1 MKTRTAWI
9 RSARTIV
16 ALLASGCAWTHAPD
30 GFWTR
35 PTFAEVVA
43 GDSGPDDETAL
54 CDPKCGGHHRWPEGR
69 ARVIHEALVTAYRD
83 SMWATLDGAKFAL
96 DTDPRILSIPPLCP
110 KRLRDDRILEV
121 PCQLPTTWERREPTL
136 EPELALTRPHS
147 AFFVMGRNPTE
158 AWQDP
163 ILFVHELGD
172 FGDYQTGRATGEP
185 IAERDSGARLYASG
199 SHDDIEVL
207 GGTILV
213 TTHWEQDPW
222 SIVSASVVVV
232 RPDGR
237 EFSIS
242 AEGPASRMIE
252 ELPGLRAF
260 IDSLLDA
267 P

>member
-1 MKTRTAWI
+1 MRTC
-9 RSARTIV
+9 
-16 ALLASGCAWTHAPD
+16 LAVIAAIAPFTSGCAWTHAPE

-35 PTFAEVVA
+35 PTFAEVVT
-43 GDSGPDDETAL
+43 GESGADDESAR
-54 CDPKCGGHHRWPEGR
+54 CDPNCEGHHRWPTGR
-69 ARVIHEALVTAYRD
+69 ARAIHEALVTAYRD
-83 SMWATLDGAKFAL
+83 SMWATLDGARFAL

-110 KRLRDDRILEV
+110 KRLRDDRILDV
-121 PCQLPTTWERREPTL
+121 PCRLPVTWERSEPTL
-136 EPELALTRPHS
+136 EPDLTLMRPHS
-147 AFFVMGRNPTE
+147 AFFVLGNRPSE

-172 FGDYQTGRATGEP
+172 FGNYETGRASGEP

-199 SHDDIEVL
+199 SQTDIDVL

-213 TTHWEQDPW
+213 TTHWHMDPW
-222 SIVSASVVVV
+222 SIVSASFIVV

-237 EFSIS
+237 EFSIA

-260 IDSLLDA
+260 IDSLLEA